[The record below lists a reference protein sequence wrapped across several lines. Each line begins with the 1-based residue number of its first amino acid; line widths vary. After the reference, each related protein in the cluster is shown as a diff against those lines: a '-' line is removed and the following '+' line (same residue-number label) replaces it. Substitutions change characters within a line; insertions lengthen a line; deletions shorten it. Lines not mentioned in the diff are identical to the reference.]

1 MVLRQAREFRR
12 WRHRIVGDLLQRWTL
27 CLGLGGEPL
36 VTLLG
41 DRHADSLAFGQRHPR
56 LGSLADREDVIQ
68 SGGEGVSC
76 GILDVDDVEGSGM
89 LFTVHDD
96 ADATQVTTSRD
107 HANVAGLELDVIGDL
122 ARGDIDLDAVL
133 GLDQG
138 VRISDGTPVGGGE
151 IGNPFGSNRD
161 LLDNAE
167 LVSGFFRRDA
177 MHLVSSFDVVDEPEV
192 LSALLHRDDVHETG
206 RVGVVGA
213 DSAVDFDQ
221 TLGEDLFNFG
231 VVESVLETIPQEERQ
246 RQTFP
251 ELVGTGRGPGSVT
264 SSQLVEHPVLGRRH
278 ALHVLTGTAN
288 HVEI

>member
-1 MVLRQAREFRR
+1 MVISRDPSALALRRFWRR
-12 WRHRIVGDLLQRWTL
+12 ASCRLG
-27 CLGLGGEPL
+27 GLGGEPL
-36 VTLLG
+36 VALLG
-41 DRHADSLAFGQRHPR
+41 DRHANSFAFRNGDPR
-56 LGSLADREDVIQ
+56 LRSFPDGEDVIQ
-68 SGGEGVSC
+68 SGGERVTGS
-76 GILDVDDVEGSGM
+76 ILDVDDVEGSGVLLPM
-89 LFTVHDD
+89 HDD
-96 ADATQVTTSRD
+96 ADTPQVTTSRH

-122 ARGDIDLDAVL
+122 AGGDINLDAVL

-138 VRISDGTPVGGGE
+138 VRISDGTAVGGGE
-151 IGNPFGSNRD
+151 IGNPFGSDRD

-192 LSALLHRDDVHETG
+192 LSALLHGDDVHETG

-213 DSAVDFDQ
+213 NSAVDFDQ
-221 TLGEDLFNFG
+221 PLGEDLLDFG

-251 ELVGTGRGPGSVT
+251 ELVGTGRGPRGVT

>member
-1 MVLRQAREFRR
+1 MSSTESLKWSYRR
-12 WRHRIVGDLLQRWTL
+12 IPRC
-27 CLGLGGEPL
+27 CLGGLGGEPL

-41 DRHADSLAFGQRHPR
+41 DRHANSFALRNRDPR
-56 LGSLADREDVIQ
+56 LRSFADGKDVIQ
-68 SGGEGVSC
+68 SCGERVTGS
-76 GILDVDDVEGSGM
+76 ILDVDDVEGSRV
-89 LFTVHDD
+89 LFPMHDD
-96 ADATQVTTSRD
+96 TNTPQVTTSRH
-107 HANVAGLELDVIGDL
+107 HANVAGLELDVISDL
-122 ARGDIDLDAVL
+122 AGSDINLDAVL

-138 VRISDGTPVGGGE
+138 VRISDGTAVGGGE
-151 IGNPFGSNRD
+151 IGNPFGSDRD

-213 DSAVDFDQ
+213 DAAVDFDQ

-264 SSQLVEHPVLGRRH
+264 SSQLVKHPVLGRRH

-288 HVEI
+288 HFAILKILKF